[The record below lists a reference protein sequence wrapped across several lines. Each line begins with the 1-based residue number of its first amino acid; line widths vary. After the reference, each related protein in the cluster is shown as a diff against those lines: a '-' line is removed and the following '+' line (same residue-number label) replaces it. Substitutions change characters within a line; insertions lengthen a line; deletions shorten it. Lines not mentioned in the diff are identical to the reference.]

1 MNLLH
6 DAHKCDFGSVFLTA
20 YFFQNN
26 IETYVY
32 LEEMMTEKSGLS
44 EKIRKNFSC
53 ETCHYMTSDS
63 KDYNKHCSTRKHK
76 MMTNDDHKNNIGEP
90 THICS
95 RCDKSYK
102 TKQSLWVHKQKCK
115 APDCNTGF
123 AKQNLVLNGDFVTTN
138 YVGLHKIL
146 QKENISMV
154 IHDDTAQPPLHNII
168 MELLEQN
175 KEFKQTIMDQSNKM
189 MELAQNQNT
198 TINNNKTINNTQF
211 NLNVFLQQTCK
222 DAINMSDFIDSL
234 EINTK
239 SLEHTGTHGY
249 VHGISKIF
257 TDGLRKLKIHERPIH
272 CSDLKR
278 EVLYIKDNNKWE
290 KDEENKQ
297 FKKALATVVHRNMIQ
312 IVKWVSK
319 RSLQPGTAYGGSE
332 EEENPDTSN
341 PESKNYD
348 FYFELVRQSLGGGD
362 QDVTDRNNEKILKA
376 IAQEVHI
383 DRKSAMRTI

>member
-1 MNLLH
+1 MMTNSNEKTENKR
-6 DAHKCDFGSVFLTA
+6 DNYVCEYCDFTCS
-20 YFFQNN
+20 Y
-26 IETYVY
+26 
-32 LEEMMTEKSGLS
+32 KSDY
-44 EKIRKNFSC
+44 IR
-53 ETCHYMTSDS
+53 
-63 KDYNKHCSTRKHK
+63 HCSTRKHK
-76 MMTNDDHKNNIGEP
+76 MMTMDDPNKNNGEP

-95 RCDKSYK
+95 HCKKIYK

-115 APDCNTGF
+115 APE
-123 AKQNLVLNGDFVTTN
+123 
-138 YVGLHKIL
+138 
-146 QKENISMV
+146 KENISMV
-154 IHDDTAQPPLHNII
+154 IQNAPQHNLRLCKVGTFGPRPSSKAGLHVLLHDDTAQPPLHNII

-198 TINNNKTINNTQF
+198 TINNNNKTINNTQF
-211 NLNVFLQQTCK
+211 NLNVFLQETCK
-222 DAINMSDFIDSL
+222 DAINMTDFIDSL

-257 TDGLRKLKIHERPIH
+257 TDGLRKLKVHERPIH

-278 EVLYIKDNNKWE
+278 EVLYIKDNDKWE
-290 KDEENKQ
+290 KDEDNKQ

-332 EEENPDTSN
+332 EEENPESSN

-348 FYFELVRQSLGGGD
+348 FYFVIARQSLGGGD

-383 DRKSAMRTI
+383 DKKTAMRTLQS

>member
-1 MNLLH
+1 
-6 DAHKCDFGSVFLTA
+6 
-20 YFFQNN
+20 
-26 IETYVY
+26 
-32 LEEMMTEKSGLS
+32 
-44 EKIRKNFSC
+44 
-53 ETCHYMTSDS
+53 MTSDS

-76 MMTNDDHKNNIGEP
+76 MMTNDAPKNNIGEP

-115 APDCNTGF
+115 TPE
-123 AKQNLVLNGDFVTTN
+123 
-138 YVGLHKIL
+138 
-146 QKENISMV
+146 KENISMV
-154 IHDDTAQPPLHNII
+154 IHDDAAQPPLHNII

-257 TDGLRKLKIHERPIH
+257 TDGLRKLKVHERPIH

-297 FKKALATVVHRNMIQ
+297 FKKALSTVVYRNMIQ
-312 IVKWVSK
+312 IGQWVSK
-319 RSLQPGTAYGGSE
+319 RSLQPGTAHLRCGGSE
-332 EEENPDTSN
+332 EEENPETSD
-341 PESKNYD
+341 PESKNYE
-348 FYFELVRQSLGGGD
+348 FYFEVVRQSLGGGN

-383 DRKSAMRTI
+383 DRKSSMRTLQS

>member
-1 MNLLH
+1 
-6 DAHKCDFGSVFLTA
+6 
-20 YFFQNN
+20 
-26 IETYVY
+26 
-32 LEEMMTEKSGLS
+32 MMTEKSGLS

-76 MMTNDDHKNNIGEP
+76 MMTNDDPKNNIGEP

-115 APDCNTGF
+115 TPE
-123 AKQNLVLNGDFVTTN
+123 
-138 YVGLHKIL
+138 
-146 QKENISMV
+146 KENISMV
-154 IHDDTAQPPLHNII
+154 IHDDAAQPPLHNII

-290 KDEENKQ
+290 KDEDNKQ

-312 IVKWVSK
+312 IVQW
-319 RSLQPGTAYGGSE
+319 
-332 EEENPDTSN
+332 EEENPETSN

-383 DRKSAMRTI
+383 DKKTAIRTI